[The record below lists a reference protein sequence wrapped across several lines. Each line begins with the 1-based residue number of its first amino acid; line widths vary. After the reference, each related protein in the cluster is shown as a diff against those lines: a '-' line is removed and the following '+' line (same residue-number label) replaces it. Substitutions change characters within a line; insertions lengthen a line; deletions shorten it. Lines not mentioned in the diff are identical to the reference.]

1 MTLRTPTAVRAAAL
15 LAVPALLLA
24 ACGGSS
30 SSTGSSAAPSDS
42 ATATA
47 TAADSATASAPDTAA
62 ASSPGGGA
70 ADAASSAPFAT
81 SDCASLN
88 PPTPADARP
97 DGGTTVDGVT
107 VTAGAGNVPLVTI
120 AKDAPTPGRLV
131 TQDITKGTGQ
141 EAKAG
146 STVTAQYCGVGL
158 TSRTVFDSS
167 WARGGTPATFPLANV
182 IPGWQQGIP
191 GMLVGGRRI
200 LIIPGDLAYGANPPT
215 SQILPNE
222 TLVFVVDLVAES
234 D

>member
-1 MTLRTPTAVRAAAL
+1 MILRTPAAVRAAAL
-15 LAVPALLLA
+15 LAVPALLLS

-30 SSTGSSAAPSDS
+30 TSSSSSTAADS
-42 ATATA
+42 ASAS
-47 TAADSATASAPDTAA
+47 AADSATASASDSAVV
-62 ASSPGGGA
+62 SSPAAGGA
-70 ADAASSAPFAT
+70 GDAAFAT

-88 PPTPADARP
+88 PPTAADARP

-107 VTAGAGNVPLVTI
+107 VTPGAGGVPLVTI

-146 STVTAQYCGVGL
+146 STVTAHYCGVGL

-200 LIIPGDLAYGANPPT
+200 LVIPGDLAYGANPPT